1 MASERVVLD
10 ASAALEAM
18 LPSSEASRAAA
29 VELLERIG
37 SGDIDA
43 RVPWVFFAEVA
54 YVVTKKRRAKVLSKE
69 EAEDFLLQ
77 IDGLG
82 LQVDLTL
89 EGASQLHAT
98 AMQWNASVYD
108 ALYVDA
114 AQRMAI
120 PVATRDRGMVTA
132 CRAAGVEVFAF

>member
-10 ASAALEAM
+10 ASAAIEAI
-18 LPSSEASRAAA
+18 LPGSEASRVAA

-37 SGDIDA
+37 SGDIEA

-54 YVVTKKRRAKVLSKE
+54 HVITKKRRARVLTKE

-89 EGASQLHAT
+89 EGTGQLHAT
-98 AMQWNASVYD
+98 AMRWNASVYD
-108 ALYVDA
+108 ALYIGA
-114 AQRMAI
+114 AERMAI
-120 PVATRDRGMVTA
+120 PVATRDRGLMTA
-132 CRAAGVEVFAF
+132 CRAAGVQVFGF